1 MADRKAWF
9 FVMTPEIANR
19 PGSQWARTGVASPDT
34 YAFRPIAPE
43 GWIALLAFAVLAM
56 IPPLGIWLG
65 MVLPGHLS
73 VAMAI
78 VFTVMVEA
86 IIVSSFVLLVQ
97 LRMALPAGS
106 QPKPITDEMDQI
118 FQIRW

>member
-1 MADRKAWF
+1 
-9 FVMTPEIANR
+9 
-19 PGSQWARTGVASPDT
+19 
-34 YAFRPIAPE
+34 
-43 GWIALLAFAVLAM
+43 M

-78 VFTVMVEA
+78 VFTVMVES
-86 IIVSSFVLLVQ
+86 IVVSSFVLLVQ